1 MIEVEVGFSQ
11 KGPIEGYL
19 LVTEGSIS
27 RQWLFS
33 VTDEGTVTYDE
44 PAVFEWSRDGEVWH
58 PEASEVRDLPRTL
71 RDPSV
76 HDAEILA
83 RCDQTMKSPPQT
95 KEKRKT
101 MQTQTTRA
109 EITHVLNARLTRHTR
124 HTADGKEVVANYFG
138 LLSVPQVED
147 DQDLSPF
154 SLAMSYA
161 WAFVQESVAAW
172 NDQNPSSPLPELG
185 EEGDWAGETLRS
197 LWTRASEDHISKI
210 IDDDE
215 DEDGWLRFSVDVEE
229 FDIDKIKDQN
239 GATIED
245 HVRISVRRKK
255 EVLESIRLLGGEPIW
270 GRNAYYVSCIE
281 NGDKDDVLFSDQDDE
296 DEGETDIKE
305 GILDWLGDNG
315 YDENGTRYT
324 PETLRGWGVE
334 KVFPPQSSSVGV
346 KKNADTF

>member
-1 MIEVEVGFSQ
+1 
-11 KGPIEGYL
+11 
-19 LVTEGSIS
+19 
-27 RQWLFS
+27 
-33 VTDEGTVTYDE
+33 
-44 PAVFEWSRDGEVWH
+44 
-58 PEASEVRDLPRTL
+58 
-71 RDPSV
+71 
-76 HDAEILA
+76 
-83 RCDQTMKSPPQT
+83 
-95 KEKRKT
+95 

-124 HTADGKEVVANYFG
+124 RRHGKEVVANYFG

-210 IDDDE
+210 IDE

-281 NGDKDDVLFSDQDDE
+281 NGDLDDVLFTDKDDE
-296 DEGETDIKE
+296 DEGEKDIK
-305 GILDWLGDNG
+305 GNIIDWLDEDG
-315 YDENGTRYT
+315 YDEDGERLT

-334 KVFPPQSSSVGV
+334 KVFPPQSENKNG
-346 KKNADTF
+346 KKNADTFQ